1 MKVVV
6 LGPTGVGKTKMS
18 IELAKWLNA
27 DVINLDAVQ
36 VYKDLNIGSAKV
48 TREEM
53 EGVKH
58 YLLDIKSPDE
68 EYNVRDFQKGAREI
82 FEKNPHK
89 NFIVVGGTGLYA
101 SALFYDYVFLNDKDI
116 TLDKYTNEELYDI
129 IKKKDKDIDIHVN
142 NRVRM
147 ERILKRNNVKKE
159 AKLLYDDVVFV
170 GLTTDRENL
179 YNIINKRVDKMID
192 DGLIEEVKY
201 LKDKYKDSLV
211 LKRAIG
217 YKEVIEYL
225 DGNINKE
232 EMIDLI
238 KKNSRHYAKRQ
249 YTWFNNKMG
258 LKWFTVDYE
267 DFNKTI
273 ESVKEY
279 IISCHK
285 H

>member
-1 MKVVV
+1 M
-6 LGPTGVGKTKMS
+6 
-18 IELAKWLNA
+18 
-27 DVINLDAVQ
+27 
-36 VYKDLNIGSAKV
+36 YKDLNIGSAKV

-179 YNIINKRVDKMID
+179 YSIINKRVDKMID
-192 DGLIEEVKY
+192 DGLIEEVKC

-249 YTWFNNKMG
+249 YTWFNNKMD

>member
-129 IKKKDKDIDIHVN
+129 IKKNDKDIDIHVN

-147 ERILKRNNVKKE
+147 ERILKRNDVKKE

-179 YNIINKRVDKMID
+179 YSIINKRVDKMID
-192 DGLIEEVKY
+192 DGLIEEVKC

-249 YTWFNNKMG
+249 YTWFNNKMD

>member
-1 MKVVV
+1 
-6 LGPTGVGKTKMS
+6 
-18 IELAKWLNA
+18 
-27 DVINLDAVQ
+27 
-36 VYKDLNIGSAKV
+36 
-48 TREEM
+48 
-53 EGVKH
+53 
-58 YLLDIKSPDE
+58 
-68 EYNVRDFQKGAREI
+68 
-82 FEKNPHK
+82 
-89 NFIVVGGTGLYA
+89 
-101 SALFYDYVFLNDKDI
+101 
-116 TLDKYTNEELYDI
+116 
-129 IKKKDKDIDIHVN
+129 
-142 NRVRM
+142 
-147 ERILKRNNVKKE
+147 
-159 AKLLYDDVVFV
+159 
-170 GLTTDRENL
+170 
-179 YNIINKRVDKMID
+179 MID
-192 DGLIEEVKY
+192 DGLIEEVKC

-249 YTWFNNKMG
+249 YTWFNNKMD